1 MTEISLSATSY
12 MPARCSLSAAHARF
26 ASRCVIA
33 GTWGS
38 QEMGDDDD
46 GSGEPRQ
53 RAWEKCNSQGEVLWV
68 RALCEGAP

>member
-46 GSGEPRQ
+46 DDDGSGEPRQ
-53 RAWEKCNSQGEVLWV
+53 RAWEKSNSK
-68 RALCEGAP
+68 R